1 MTLLNKYIPMLGLK
15 LGEDK
20 ILYSNGNTYKF
31 ETEENWLECI
41 DYLRIRWT
49 KDKSNAKE

>member
-20 ILYSNGNTYKF
+20 ILYSDGNPINLK
-31 ETEENWLECI
+31 LKKI
-41 DYLRIRWT
+41 G
-49 KDKSNAKE
+49 